1 MRAHMRGLRLM
12 LVSVG
17 QNGFLSNWTRI
28 SLFMELYTKI
38 YGPPNLVN
46 LTPNIG
52 IDNSRT
58 GQAECICLVNL
69 GTYLAGFYSSID
81 IIDHN
86 SRKTVNRRL
95 TALQEDLGTISG
107 SNVAWGQARMA
118 TG

>member
-17 QNGFLSNWTRI
+17 QNRFLSNWTR
-28 SLFMELYTKI
+28 
-38 YGPPNLVN
+38 
-46 LTPNIG
+46 IG

-95 TALQEDLGTISG
+95 TAWQEDLGMING

>member
-17 QNGFLSNWTRI
+17 QNRFLSNWTR
-28 SLFMELYTKI
+28 
-38 YGPPNLVN
+38 
-46 LTPNIG
+46 IG

-69 GTYLAGFYSSID
+69 GTYLAGFY
-81 IIDHN
+81 
-86 SRKTVNRRL
+86 RKTVNRRL
-95 TALQEDLGTISG
+95 TAWQEDLGMING